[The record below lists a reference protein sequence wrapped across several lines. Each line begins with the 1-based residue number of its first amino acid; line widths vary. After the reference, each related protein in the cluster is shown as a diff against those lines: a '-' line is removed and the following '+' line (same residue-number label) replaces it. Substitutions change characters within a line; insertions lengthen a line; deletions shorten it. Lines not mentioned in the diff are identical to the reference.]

1 RTRGAATMP
10 TTAEPRSATNQP
22 FTRSPSARKSTNRRP
37 DAANDNRTTSGPKAR
52 SPVAGTRNVVPG
64 TPRTTETTPITKMVP
79 TAAAYAVAGRRRAG
93 YVGRYLQTI
102 RPRAKM
108 IPARRTRPAGKR
120 ARKAHHGWMFTSGR
134 IDSRNV
140 VAYPSQYTNVPTRR
154 KHADMTSP
162 LAPAA
167 PRHGRA
173 RPTRTI
179 DP

>member
-1 RTRGAATMP
+1 
-10 TTAEPRSATNQP
+10 
-22 FTRSPSARKSTNRRP
+22 
-37 DAANDNRTTSGPKAR
+37 
-52 SPVAGTRNVVPG
+52 
-64 TPRTTETTPITKMVP
+64 MVP

-140 VAYPSQYTNVPTRR
+140 VAYPSQYTKVPTRR
-154 KHADMTSP
+154 TQANISSRF
-162 LAPAA
+162 APAVHRQGGHA
-167 PRHGRA
+167 PSTTVG
-173 RPTRTI
+173 
-179 DP
+179 